1 MSGRLTQDFDDE
13 RDALAAEYVLG
24 VLDAPERDEARRL
37 LLRDPE
43 FARYVRAWEARL
55 SPMADGIPPV
65 APPESLWLRIE
76 ASLDE
81 AAQAQAAPV
90 AAPAPARSSA
100 RFWRATTFAAGALA
114 ASLAAF
120 IVLRAPPAPVQAV
133 LSASGSPAFVASVE
147 SDGAILVRAV
157 GAPTVP
163 AGRDLELWVLP
174 AGATRPV
181 SLGVLPS
188 TGKQVPAGVATAPG
202 TQLLVSLEPAG
213 GSPTG
218 QPTGPVVYAGKLQSL

>member
-24 VLDAPERDEARRL
+24 VLDAPERDAARRRV
-37 LLRDPE
+37 LRDPE

-55 SPMADGIPPV
+55 SPMADGVPPV
-65 APPESLWLRIE
+65 PPPESLWPRIE

-81 AAQAQAAPV
+81 AAQAPPAPV
-90 AAPAPARSSA
+90 AVPAGSGA
-100 RFWRATTFAAGALA
+100 RFWRGSTFVATALA

-120 IVLRAPPAPVQAV
+120 IVVRGPPAPVQAV

-147 SDGAILVRAV
+147 LDGAILVRAV
-157 GAPTVP
+157 GTPTVP

-174 AGATRPV
+174 AGATRPA

-188 TGKQVPAGVATAPG
+188 TGKQVPRGVATAPG

-218 QPTGPVVYAGKLQSL
+218 QPTGPVVYAGKLQEL